1 MEEKLREAKPADSA
15 DPFTWM
21 GGLAD
26 SEETDLAS
34 RVNEILY
41 RGARVH

>member
-26 SEETDLAS
+26 TKETDLAS
-34 RVNEILY
+34 RVDEILY
-41 RGARVH
+41 HDARVH